1 MNCMKEE
8 KDILFKH
15 ATRISVGCVTLSTRC
30 IMKIIISLAGP
41 EGNMKQILHSYW
53 LPRQPRWANQVCL
66 MYGADLQSLKFF
78 LTMLAMEPQKSGR
91 RKSKQRKKSTLVDL
105 LCYKYSW
112 LSFPACR
119 IT

>member
-1 MNCMKEE
+1 MQQE
-8 KDILFKH
+8 
-15 ATRISVGCVTLSTRC
+15 SVWCVTLSTRC

-53 LPRQPRWANQVCL
+53 LPKQARWANQVNL

-78 LTMLAMEPQKSGR
+78 FNNAGNGATKSGR

-105 LCYKYSW
+105 LCYKHSW

>member
-1 MNCMKEE
+1 MKEE

-78 LTMLAMEPQKSGR
+78 LTMLAMEPQKVVEENQNKG
-91 RKSKQRKKSTLVDL
+91 KNQPL
-105 LCYKYSW
+105 
-112 LSFPACR
+112 
-119 IT
+119 